1 MSLKICYIKYN
12 VLLDLNCIATI
23 TTTIIV
29 NSTTAPL
36 GTVIFLHPYTMLS
49 PGDKG
54 LVQQQNTHFSY
65 PRDVIRTIQRYYI
78 QITDSVFPK
87 SFASSEWN
95 VSQVG
100 RLQNQMF

>member
-54 LVQQQNTHFSY
+54 LVQQQNTHFYYNTLDKINY
-65 PRDVIRTIQRYYI
+65 PEKKTSPIVILII
-78 QITDSVFPK
+78 K
-87 SFASSEWN
+87 A
-95 VSQVG
+95 
-100 RLQNQMF
+100 